1 MQKLT
6 IVRPA
11 HAHHAYEIAAET
23 FADLAQKVADA
34 EVVTVTD
41 YDRDSLPDDGSAL
54 VLIGSDAAN
63 HYTADLYLSK
73 TINGFGIRYCTD
85 DYCIRTIEHQGRKIL
100 ILAGG
105 RPRSTIYAVYRYFER
120 FCDCHWFWD
129 GDRLNK
135 VELPLSGIDLT
146 ESPRFEYRGL
156 RYFAHR
162 SLHRFQA
169 EHWSLDD
176 WKMEIDWILK
186 KRLNMFMLRIGLD
199 DIFQKAF
206 PEDVRYPDRDKPL
219 PEAGPGYNDRSLFWS
234 LEYRGE
240 LRKKLLAY
248 AFERDLIHPEDC
260 GTMTHWYSRT
270 PLDFLNN
277 KKPKILPQVTKSYQE
292 PTGLVWDV
300 REDENLDNYFKLT
313 DVHVAEYGKPEMFH
327 TIGLGERMFS
337 DDPEENKRMKLYVYR
352 RIAAN
357 VKEKY
362 PNAPLLIASWDLW
375 MRFTPEEVKSLVAEL
390 DPNQSIIFDYT
401 SDTARP
407 NNFTRWDVVKKFPW
421 IFGIFSGYEP
431 NSEIRGYYELTN
443 ERLKIAK
450 DDPMCRGVVLWP
462 ELSHGDT
469 LITEYLA
476 LNAWESETLSIPEVT
491 DKFCRER
498 YSKKHQNL
506 MSMFWRDFMPIVQL
520 RAWSI
525 DTTIGQSGNDIFP
538 RITKRADFSLM
549 TIAEA
554 RYRAA
559 MGDSYKYRALA
570 ASLLR
575 RLARIEDEDEF
586 LRRDRFDIART
597 IIGRFVNIAIL
608 YAEILRVTGE
618 KLDKIDP
625 VLNKTLDLMK
635 ILAEVLGGHEDYSLL
650 ASLKKLQSVTDTNPD
665 FETTLKRNAENDYC
679 RAYIYENAQ
688 YLYVPEMELLF
699 DHVRKA
705 VVEGKTLD
713 RPTLDAEAEKIVE
726 AFYNTPLADMEK
738 PSRPLSELANIAADI
753 IESIDFEIK

>member
-1 MQKLT
+1 MEKL
-6 IVRPA
+6 IVIRPA
-11 HAHHAYEIAAET
+11 HAHHAYEIAANT
-23 FADLAQKVADA
+23 FADLAREVAGV
-34 EVVTVTD
+34 EVTILTD
-41 YDRDSLPDDGSAL
+41 RERDQIPQDETPL
-54 VLIGSDAAN
+54 VLIGSDSAN
-63 HYTADLYLSK
+63 HFTADLYLSK
-73 TINGFGIRYCTD
+73 IINGFGIRYCTD
-85 DYCIRTIEHQGRKIL
+85 DYCLRTIEHEGHKVL

-105 RPRSTIYAVYRYFER
+105 RPRSTIYAVYRYFEL

-129 GDRLNK
+129 GDRINK
-135 VELPLSGIDLT
+135 TELPFSNIEKT

-176 WKMEIDWILK
+176 WKHEIDWILK

-219 PEAGPGYNDRSLFWS
+219 PEAGPGYNDRTLFWS

-240 LRKKLLAY
+240 LRKMLLAY

-277 KKPKILPQVTKSYQE
+277 KQPKILPQVTKSYQE

-313 DVHVAEYGKPEMFH
+313 DVHVEEYGRPDMFH

-352 RIAAN
+352 RIASHL
-357 VKEKY
+357 KEKY
-362 PNAPLLIASWDLW
+362 PTAPLLIASWDLW
-375 MRFTPEEVKSLVAEL
+375 MRFTPEEVQSLVAEL
-390 DPNQSIIFDYT
+390 DPAQSIIFDYT

-407 NNFTRWDVVKKFPW
+407 NNFTKWDVVKKFPW

-431 NSEIRGYYELTN
+431 NSEIRGYYDLTN
-443 ERLKIAK
+443 ERIKIAK
-450 DDPMCRGVVLWP
+450 DDPMCKGVVLWP

-476 LNAWESETLSIPEVT
+476 LNAWDKETLSIPEVT

-498 YSKKHQNL
+498 YSKKYQNL
-506 MSMFWRDFMPIVQL
+506 MAMFWRDFMPIVQL

-525 DTTIGQSGNDIFP
+525 DSTIGQSGNDLFP

-554 RYRAA
+554 RYRSAL
-559 MGDSYKYRALA
+559 GDSYKYQALA

-575 RLARIEDEDEF
+575 RLARIEEEDEF
-586 LRRDRFDIART
+586 IRRDLYDIART
-597 IIGRFVNIAIL
+597 IIGRFINIFVL
-608 YAEILRVTGE
+608 YAELLRVTRE
-618 KLDKIDP
+618 PLEKIDP
-625 VLNKTLDLMK
+625 ILVKTLELTK
-635 ILAEVLGGHEDYSLL
+635 ILAEVLGGHEDYSML
-650 ASLKKLQSVTDTNPD
+650 ASLKKLQAVTETNPD

-699 DHVRKA
+699 DYVRKA
-705 VVEGKTLD
+705 VKENQTID
-713 RPTLDAEAEKIVE
+713 RPALDADTEKIAE
-726 AFYNTPLADMEK
+726 EFYRIPLADMAK
-738 PSRPLSELANIAADI
+738 PSRPLAELATIAADI
-753 IESIDFEIK
+753 IESINFEIK